1 MADKIQVWTE
11 TGVLIRQ
18 WDDNTSTYTEYDPTT
33 GALTITRAYTA
44 QETSDAQAR
53 ASTATS
59 TANLANLRA
68 KAQNALNNNA
78 TYLAIASPTN
88 AQAVAQ
94 IGALTRQMDAV
105 IRILMNLLSDTTNT

>member
-11 TGVLIRQ
+11 TDVLIRQ

-33 GALTITRAYTA
+33 GALTLTRAYTA
-44 QETSDAQAR
+44 AETSDAQAR
-53 ASTATS
+53 AADATART
-59 TANLANLRA
+59 NLATLQN
-68 KAQNALNNNA
+68 KAQTALNNNA
-78 TYLAIASPTN
+78 TYLGIASPTN

-105 IRILMNLLSDTTNT
+105 IRILTNLLSDTTNT